1 MDESY
6 IKNFYHHAMKYG
18 TYLGAIWAI
27 MYILLFKSYT
37 SQFFSMAAIVLF
49 FASPLIACRLAINF
63 NRNECEGCMN
73 YSKAWL
79 LLSCMYICAT
89 LFSALTNYIFLNIID
104 QGALLMEI
112 NDALTQIISSPTI
125 GEDEKAASE
134 SMQDMVSRLT
144 ANDITWQL
152 LSNNIYCS
160 MISCAFIKRA
170 PLWIFPHN
178 TIFPRQTQERKLTHK
193 CK

>member
-1 MDESY
+1 
-6 IKNFYHHAMKYG
+6 MKYG

-27 MYILLFKSYT
+27 MYILLFKSYA
-37 SQFFSMAAIVLF
+37 SPFFSMAAIVLF

-125 GEDEKAASE
+125 GEDEKAAFE
-134 SMQDMVSRLT
+134 SMQDMASRLT

-160 MISCAFIKRA
+160 MILPPILA
-170 PLWIFPHN
+170 IFASRTN
-178 TIFPRQTQERKLTHK
+178 RNQ
-193 CK
+193 